1 MIFKY
6 SKITTDGPFGTVIQ
20 HRQVEDETETQL
32 VTVLGEIDNEIYIHV
47 PSDDVLTDQPEE
59 LNFTQVTMTN
69 ELKDKLKEQSLV
81 TMKKNNVRRKIEIEV
96 GDVHDLIADCMKLIE
111 LNFVLT
117 SRIAADYFGT
127 APLPKEI
134 KTVYAQRN
142 QSILDGIDSG
152 QIKLR
157 GSFEDVD
164 SLMGELIVRYSKIQE
179 LVNSEYLSELEKIDL
194 K

>member
-1 MIFKY
+1 MICKY
-6 SKITTDGPFGTVIQ
+6 SKITTGGPFGTIIQ
-20 HRQVEDETETQL
+20 HSQVEDETETQL
-32 VTVLGEIDNEIYIHV
+32 VTVLGEIDNETYIHV
-47 PSDDVLTDQPEE
+47 PSSVVLANQPTE
-59 LNFTQVTMTN
+59 LTFTQVTLTS
-69 ELKDKLKEQSLV
+69 ELKKQLKEQSLV
-81 TMKKNNVRRKIEIEV
+81 KMKKDSVRRKIEIEV

-127 APLPKEI
+127 SPIPEET

-142 QSILDGIDSG
+142 QNMLNSIDSG
-152 QIKLR
+152 QTKLR

-164 SLMGELIVRYSKIQE
+164 KLMGDLIARYSKIQE
-179 LVNSEYLSELEKIDL
+179 LVNSEYLTELEKIDL